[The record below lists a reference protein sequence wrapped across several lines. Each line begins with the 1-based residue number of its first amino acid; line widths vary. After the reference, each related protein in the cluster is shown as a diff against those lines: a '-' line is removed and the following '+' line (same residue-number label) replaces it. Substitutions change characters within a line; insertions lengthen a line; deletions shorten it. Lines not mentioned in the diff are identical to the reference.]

1 MNNVEKLSR
10 LFPGSAVFLLTAV
23 FALFFLIASCQSNAP
38 KKVMEGNNNQATE
51 LFYQGRS
58 SFRLTSKNGLV
69 IYIDP
74 FAHGDY
80 SLPAD
85 IVLVT
90 HQHPDHNQVDLV
102 NQNAGCAVIS
112 NVEALEGGKHKTFS
126 IKGVTIEAVEAYNGY
141 HDIKEAVG
149 YIITIDGV
157 KVYTSGDTSTTE
169 QMKTFTKKQ
178 IDYVLLCC
186 DGIFN
191 MNVQEAGECARII
204 GAKHDIP
211 VHTHPD
217 FPNGLF
223 DKGIAESF
231 AATAPNPLILEP
243 GAKIKL

>member
-1 MNNVEKLSR
+1 MNNSEKLSR
-10 LFPGSAVFLLTAV
+10 LFSGSAVLFMTAV
-23 FALFFLIASCQSNAP
+23 FTLFFLSSITSCQTS
-38 KKVMEGNNNQATE
+38 KKGVEGNDGQATE
-51 LFYQGRS
+51 LLYQGRS
-58 SFRLTSKNGLV
+58 SFRLTSKSGLV

-74 FAHGDY
+74 FASGDY

-102 NQNAGCAVIS
+102 NQKAGCTVIS
-112 NVEALEGGKHKTFS
+112 NVEALKGGKHQTFT
-126 IKGVTIEAVEAYNGY
+126 IKGVTIEAVEAYNSY
-141 HDIKEAVG
+141 HNIKEAVG

-169 QMKTFTKKQ
+169 QMKTFAKKK
-178 IDYVLLCC
+178 IDYALLCC

-191 MNVQEAGECARII
+191 MNGQEAGECARII
-204 GAKHDIP
+204 GAKHNIP
-211 VHTHPD
+211 THTHPD

-223 DKGIAESF
+223 DRGIAERF
-231 AATAPNPLILEP
+231 AAAAPNPLILEP